1 MSTTT
6 ATRSTVTLTAITAI
20 TPIVWGTTY
29 IVTTE
34 LLPPDRPLFSGLIRA
49 LPAGLIL
56 LAWRRELPH
65 GHWWW
70 RSALLGVLNIGAFF
84 ALLFVAAYR
93 LPGGVAATLG
103 AAQPLVVAG
112 LSPLLLSILPTK
124 RHLAAGSLGITGVG
138 LMVLTGDAAFDTIGI
153 VAGLT
158 GTASMATGVLL
169 TKRWGRPTGVLAFTS
184 WQLIAGGA
192 FLLPIA
198 LALEGPPPTFTLTAI
213 AGYAWL
219 GLIGTVLA
227 YALWFRGIQALPVG
241 PVSFLPLL
249 SPITAAALGWAI
261 LGQSLTPTQ
270 TVGFAIALAAVLLAQ
285 HSPRR
290 PVGPSPEPQKGRRLL
305 HEGRPSADR

>member
-1 MSTTT
+1 MT
-6 ATRSTVTLTAITAI
+6 ATPVLRSTAALTAVTAI

-29 IVTTE
+29 LVTTE
-34 LLPPDRPLFSGLIRA
+34 FLPPDRPLLSGLLRA

-56 LAWRRELPH
+56 LAWRRELPR

-112 LSPLLLSILPTK
+112 LSPLLLSIAPT
-124 RHLAAGSLGITGVG
+124 RRQLGAGLLGMIGVA
-138 LMVLTGDAAFDTIGI
+138 LMVLTGNADFDLIGI
-153 VAGLT
+153 VAGLA
-158 GTASMATGVLL
+158 GTASMATGVVL
-169 TKRWGRPTGVLAFTS
+169 TKRWGRPTGILAFTG
-184 WQLIAGGA
+184 WQLVAGGV

-198 LALEGPPPTFTLTAI
+198 LVVEGPPPTLSLPAI

-219 GLIGTVLA
+219 GVIGTLLA
-227 YALWFRGIQALPVG
+227 YVLWFRGIQALPVAA
-241 PVSFLPLL
+241 VSFLPLL

-261 LGQSLTPTQ
+261 LDQALNLTQ
-270 TVGFAIALAAVLLAQ
+270 TAGFAVALAAVLLAQ
-285 HSPRR
+285 HN
-290 PVGPSPEPQKGRRLL
+290 PQR
-305 HEGRPSADR
+305 SASR